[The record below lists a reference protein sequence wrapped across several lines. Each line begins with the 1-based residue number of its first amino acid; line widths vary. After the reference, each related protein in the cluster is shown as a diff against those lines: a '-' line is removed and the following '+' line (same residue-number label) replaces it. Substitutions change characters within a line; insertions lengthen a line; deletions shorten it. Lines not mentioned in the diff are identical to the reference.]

1 MAHDV
6 FISYSV
12 KDKAVADAVCA
23 TLEAGGLRCW
33 IAPRDVSPGGTWAQ
47 EIVQAIGGSRVLV
60 LIFSSHSD
68 NSEMV
73 NRELDI
79 ATDCRLAIIPFR
91 IEGITPSGETRFYL
105 AGKHWLDAMTPP
117 LEQHL
122 ETLAAALQPLLHLVG
137 PREEEERP
145 GERGGKPPGPLSEKA
160 AALSPPASAAAAA
173 PARSPR
179 IEPQPHATI
188 DAKIGE
194 RRFKLKRW
202 HYLVSLP
209 LLGLILI
216 LLVGPL
222 LFGGTAQKM
231 KVAYVRSCMINALE
245 ALQAEDFTHAIS
257 SYEMALREKLDPEF
271 SSELHAQIQ
280 SGLAEVYYQRG
291 MKLQGQ
297 GEFKKA
303 VEDLEK
309 SASLGGVSVDPG
321 FLADLKKAAAA
332 SPQPPARNK

>member
-33 IAPRDVSPGGTWAQ
+33 IAPRDVKPGGTWAQ
-47 EIVQAIGGSRVLV
+47 EIVRAIGGSRVLV

-122 ETLAAALQPLLHLVG
+122 ETLTAALQPLLHLVG
-137 PREEEERP
+137 PREEEGRP
-145 GERGGKPPGPLSEKA
+145 GERSGKPSGPLEEKV
-160 AALSPPASAAAAA
+160 AALSTPESAAAAA

-179 IEPQPHATI
+179 IEPQPHAAI
-188 DAKIGE
+188 DAKSGK
-194 RRFKLKRW
+194 RKFKLKQW
-202 HYLVSLP
+202 HYLVLLP
-209 LLGLILI
+209 VLGIIII
-216 LLVGPL
+216 LLLVLFL
-222 LFGGTAQKM
+222 LDSPAQKA
-231 KVAYVRSCMINALE
+231 KFAYVRSCMMNAEL
-245 ALQAEDFTHAIS
+245 ALQAGDFTHAIS
-257 SYEMALREKLDPEF
+257 NYEMALRENVDPKYA
-271 SSELHAQIQ
+271 SELHAQIQ
-280 SGLAEVYYQRG
+280 SGLAEVYYRRG

-297 GEFKKA
+297 GEFKQA

-332 SPQPPARNK
+332 PPQPPARNK

>member
-33 IAPRDVSPGGTWAQ
+33 IAPRDVKPGGTWAQ

-91 IEGITPSGETRFYL
+91 IEDITPSGETRFYL

-122 ETLAAALQPLLHLVG
+122 ETLTAALQPLLHLVG
-137 PREEEERP
+137 PREEEEKP
-145 GERGGKPPGPLSEKA
+145 GERGGKPSGSRDEKA
-160 AALSPPASAAAAA
+160 AALATSESAAAAA
-173 PARSPR
+173 PTRSPL
-179 IEPQPHATI
+179 IEPQPHAASY
-188 DAKIGE
+188 AKKGE

-209 LLGLILI
+209 LLGLIII
-216 LLVGPL
+216 LLVVPPL
-222 LFGGTAQKM
+222 FTQYRQKA
-231 KVAYVRSCMINALE
+231 KFAYVRSCMMNAEL
-245 ALQAEDFTHAIS
+245 ALQAGDFAHAIS
-257 SYEMALREKLDPEF
+257 NYEMALKEKVDPKF
-271 SSELHAQIQ
+271 ASELHAQIQ
-280 SGLAEVYYQRG
+280 SGLAEVYYRRG

-309 SASLGGVSVDPG
+309 AASLGGVSVDPG

-332 SPQPPARNK
+332 PHQPPTRNK